1 MKEFPAIVRTL
12 LSSSDAP
19 AGHVLATL
27 VSVSGS
33 SYRRPGARLLLTG
46 EKQRVG
52 SISGGCLEEDVLIRA
67 ERVAASGRAEVVTY
81 DTSAEND
88 LVWGVGLGCHGV
100 VDILLEKL
108 PPRPAWAEILAA
120 NLRSRTATPLAVVWQ
135 SENPA
140 RIGTHL
146 ATELPAIS
154 GDRVFLETVQP
165 PTALTIFGAG
175 DDAQPL
181 LRLAKE
187 LGWHVTVADP
197 RAAFATQERFPL
209 ADAVINGA
217 AETLVARANPQA
229 DSLAVVMTHHYIHDV
244 PVLRELLARPLHYIG
259 LLGPKKRAEQICSD
273 LGLAPGSPER
283 ARLHAPV
290 GLDLGAE
297 TPEEVALSILA
308 EMRAVLARRDARP
321 LRERSRPIHA

>member
-1 MKEFPAIVRTL
+1 MFAPGREKTPRPTREKNFGGRAGRINNRAGERRRPALPTATSPRHFRGARPPCMKEFPAIVRTL
-12 LSSSDAP
+12 LSSSDGS

-46 EKQRVG
+46 EKQRIG

-67 ERVAASGRAEVVTY
+67 QRVAASGQAEVVTY

-108 PPRPAWAEILAA
+108 PPRPAWAGTLAA

-135 SENPA
+135 SGNPA
-140 RIGTHL
+140 RLGTHL
-146 ATELPAIS
+146 ASELPAIS
-154 GDRVFLETVQP
+154 GDRVFLETVHP

-197 RAAFATQERFPL
+197 RAAFATEERFPL
-209 ADAVINGA
+209 ADAVITGP
-217 AETLVARANPQA
+217 AETLVTLANPQA
-229 DSLAVVMTHHYIHDV
+229 DSLVVVMTHHYIHDV
-244 PVLRELLARPLHYIG
+244 PVLRELLARPLPYIG
-259 LLGPKKRAEQICSD
+259 LLGPKKRAAQS
-273 LGLAPGSPER
+273 
-283 ARLHAPV
+283 
-290 GLDLGAE
+290 
-297 TPEEVALSILA
+297 
-308 EMRAVLARRDARP
+308 
-321 LRERSRPIHA
+321 